1 MNSISKHLIGY
12 ALIPI
17 APILIT
23 NVAQAAPFPV
33 TEVELNSVADDSLE
47 LRLITPTDQ
56 PIQTFPTST
65 GENTLL
71 IEIPNTQLQLQNRD
85 SIRWS
90 DPSVEIREISVTQAS
105 PDTIQ
110 IRIRGATIV
119 PEINVTSASNGLLI
133 NLPQQGSLA
142 ETTPDNEPTPTVE
155 ESTEDDVIELVV
167 TATRTEEESGDIPR
181 STTVVSREEIEQQ
194 SQLSNNLPDIL
205 GNTVP
210 GLGPPSQ
217 SASNR
222 AQSLRGRQPSV
233 LIDGVPVDS
242 NLSVF
247 QDLRSISPDAVEQV
261 EVVRGSTSIY
271 GAQAG
276 GGVINIITR
285 QPEDQPFIAR
295 TKFKLGPRLSLSNF
309 EQSFGAGIEQFFS
322 GKLGNF
328 DYLLATSYE
337 GTGNIFDGEG
347 DIIPVGRAQGLDNL
361 ETFNVLG
368 KAGVDLSS
376 NQRLQLT
383 VNYFNDKQDPPTLS
397 DPSVNDSSDDAERV
411 KAQPLDLDGELALE
425 DLPGREDLTLSFK
438 YSHDD
443 FLGNLDAQV
452 FYKESTTLAIPVDD
466 RTPDSGSGSGEFR
479 SVSRTI
485 TESEKWG
492 ARVDI
497 ETPLTNNLDVLWG
510 ADYSDESIEQP
521 LEIFNPVVFDQSGE
535 TEFVKIEE
543 AFFSP
548 PYDLESIG
556 LFSQLNWEA
565 NENLAFSGGLR
576 FEYFKMSVD
585 DFNVFG
591 PIDFPVFPD
600 AVIGGEVT
608 FEDVVFN
615 VGAVYDLSEEVSVF
629 ANFSQ
634 GFSAPDFRRFLRRLP
649 RDVET
654 EGTPDVTE
662 VLDVTEPVIVDNY
675 EIGVRGNWNNFQT
688 SLAGFF
694 TYSELGTS
702 PTTLEDGT
710 VTAVR
715 SPLRTYGIEATADYQ
730 ASDQWELGSTFTWT
744 EGDSSPEGEDGFI
757 PLSTQSIQPIKLS
770 FYVENQTTANW
781 SNRLQLL
788 VVGDRDRAFEE
799 TDGDGNTIDP
809 FPINGYTTVDWVS
822 QLQLGE
828 GTLSLAVQ
836 NLFDNQYFPIDSQFK
851 DTNRNSERAAAL
863 GRTVSLQ
870 YQISW

>member
-1 MNSISKHLIGY
+1 MNCSSKHFLWY
-12 ALIPI
+12 ALVPI
-17 APILIT
+17 TPILIT
-23 NVAQAAPFPV
+23 NTVHAAPNTV
-33 TEVELNSVADDSLE
+33 TDVQLKSTANESLQ
-47 LRLITPTDQ
+47 LLIITSTSQ
-56 PIQTFPTST
+56 PIQTLQTPV
-65 GENTLL
+65 GEQTL
-71 IEIPNTQLQLQNRD
+71 IIDIPNTQLQLPERE

-90 DPSVEIREISVTQAS
+90 DPSVEITEINVTQQS

-110 IRIRGATIV
+110 IRIRGATTA
-119 PEINVTSASNGLLI
+119 PEINVTSTSNGLAI

-142 ETTPDNEPTPTVE
+142 ETTPDNEPTPTAE
-155 ESTEDDVIELVV
+155 ASTEDDVIELVV
-167 TATRTEEESGDIPR
+167 TATRTEEESRDIPR

-242 NLSVF
+242 NLSIF
-247 QDLRSISPDAVEQV
+247 QDLRSISPDAVERV

-295 TKFKLGPRLSLSNF
+295 TKFTVGPRLSLSNF
-309 EQSFGAGIEQFFS
+309 EQSFGAGVEQFFS
-322 GKLGNF
+322 GTVGSF
-328 DYLLATSYE
+328 DYVVASSYE
-337 GTGNIFDGEG
+337 GTGNTFDGEG

-361 ETFNVLG
+361 ETFNLLA
-368 KAGVDLSS
+368 KAGLDLTQ

-383 VNYFNDKQDPPTLS
+383 VNYFDDKQDPPTRS
-397 DPSVNDSSDDAERV
+397 DASVNDPNEDAERV
-411 KAQPLDLDGELALE
+411 KAQPLDLDGELELE
-425 DLPGREDLTLSFK
+425 NLPGREDLTVSLN

-466 RTPDSGSGSGEFR
+466 RTPRSGTGSGEFR
-479 SVSRTI
+479 SVSQTI

-535 TEFVKIEE
+535 TEFEQIEE

-565 NENLAFSGGLR
+565 NEKLAFSGGLR
-576 FEYFKMSVD
+576 FERFQMSVD
-585 DFNVFG
+585 DYNVFG
-591 PIDFPVFPD
+591 PIDFPAFPD

-608 FEDVVFN
+608 FDDVVFN
-615 VGAVYDLSEEVSVF
+615 LGAVYDLSDEVNVF

-649 RDVET
+649 RDVDT
-654 EGTPDVTE
+654 EGTPDVTK
-662 VLDVTEPVIVDNY
+662 VVNITEPVIVDNY
-675 EIGVRGNWNNFQT
+675 EIGIRGNWNSFQT
-688 SLAGFF
+688 SLTGFF
-694 TYSELGTS
+694 TYSELGLFPS
-702 PTTLEDGT
+702 TLEDGT
-710 VTAVR
+710 VAAVR
-715 SPLRTYGIEATADYQ
+715 SPTRTYGIEATADYQ
-730 ASDQWELGSTFTWT
+730 ASEQWELGSTFTWT
-744 EGDSSPEGEDGFI
+744 EGDSSPEDVDGFV
-757 PLSTQSIQPIKLS
+757 PLSTQNIQPIKLS
-770 FYVENQTTANW
+770 FYVENQTTSNW
-781 SNRLQLL
+781 SNRLQVLI
-788 VVGDRDRAFEE
+788 VSDRDRAFEE
-799 TDGDGNTIDP
+799 TDAEGNPIDP
-809 FPINGYTTVDWVS
+809 FPIEGYTTVDWVS
-822 QLQLGE
+822 NLQLGN

-870 YQISW
+870 YQFSW

>member
-12 ALIPI
+12 ALISI
-17 APILIT
+17 APILIA
-23 NVAQAAPFPV
+23 NAVQAAPYTV
-33 TEVELNSVADDSLE
+33 TKVELNSVADDSLE
-47 LRLITPTDQ
+47 LRLITPTDE

-65 GENTLL
+65 GDNTLL
-71 IEIPNTQLQLQNRD
+71 IDIPNTQLQLQNRD

-142 ETTPDNEPTPTVE
+142 ETTPDPTPTE
-155 ESTEDDVIELVV
+155 EPSTQEDVIELVV
-167 TATRTEEESGDIPR
+167 TATRTEEESTDIPR
-181 STTVVSREEIEQQ
+181 STTVISREEIEQQ

-205 GNTVP
+205 GKTVL

-222 AQSLRGRQPSV
+222 AQSLRGRQPSI

-247 QDLRSISPDAVEQV
+247 QDLRSISPDAVERV
-261 EVVRGSTSIY
+261 EIVRGSSSIY

-276 GGVINIITR
+276 GGIINIITR

-295 TKFKLGPRLSLSNF
+295 TKFKLSPRLSLSNF
-309 EQSFGAGIEQFFS
+309 EQSFGAGVEQFFS
-322 GKLGNF
+322 GTVGSF
-328 DYLLATSYE
+328 DYVLASSYE
-337 GTGNIFDGEG
+337 GTGNVFDGEG

-361 ETFNVLG
+361 ETFNVLA
-368 KAGVDLSS
+368 KAGVDLTPD
-376 NQRLQLT
+376 QRLQLT
-383 VNYFNDKQDPPTLS
+383 INYFDDKQDPPTLS
-397 DPSVNDSSDDAERV
+397 DPSVNDPNDDAERV
-411 KAQPLDLDGELALE
+411 KAQPLDLDGELELE
-425 DLPGREDLTLSFK
+425 NLPGREDLTISLN

-452 FYKESTTLAIPVDD
+452 FYKESTTFTIPVDD
-466 RTPDSGSGSGEFR
+466 RTPTSGSGNGEFR
-479 SVSRTI
+479 SVLQTI
-485 TESEKWG
+485 TESEKLG
-492 ARVDI
+492 ARLDI

-535 TEFVKIEE
+535 TEFEKIEE

-565 NENLAFSGGLR
+565 NDQLAFSGGLR
-576 FEYFKMSVD
+576 FERFKMSVD
-585 DFNVFG
+585 DYNVFG
-591 PIDFPVFPD
+591 PIDFPNFPD

-608 FEDVVFN
+608 FDDVVFN
-615 VGAVYDLSEEVSVF
+615 LGAIYDLSNEVSVF

-649 RDVET
+649 RDVDT

-662 VLDVTEPVIVDNY
+662 VVDITEPVIVDNY
-675 EIGVRGNWNNFQT
+675 EIGIRGNWNTFQT
-688 SLAGFF
+688 SLIGFF
-694 TYSELGTS
+694 TYSELGTFPS
-702 PTTLEDGT
+702 TLEDGT
-710 VTAVR
+710 VTAIR
-715 SPLRTYGIEATADYQ
+715 SPTRTYGIEATADYQ
-730 ASDQWELGSTFTWT
+730 ASEQWALGSTFTWT
-744 EGDSSPEGEDGFI
+744 EGDSSPEDVDGFI

-788 VVGDRDRAFEE
+788 IVGDRDRAFEE
-799 TDGDGNTIDP
+799 TDAEGNTIDP
-809 FPINGYTTVDWVS
+809 FPIEGYTTVDWIS
-822 QLQLGE
+822 SLQLGE